1 MANFGTGLD
10 ASVGF
15 GQESAF
21 NTAATPT
28 RWLPF
33 DSDTIA
39 RKKTT
44 VQGMGLRAGNLSPF
58 AAQRRIAT
66 REAAGNIVLDVQ
78 NQGMGLLFKN
88 ALGASSISNAGA
100 VYTQTFTLGS
110 RLGTSLTCQL
120 GRPSADG
127 TINPFTYTGG
137 KVVDW
142 ELSLA
147 TNQFLKLNLGL
158 DFADEVTLAN
168 TPVISSITQ
177 TGTPGAVTYYYR
189 VSAILSSGETS
200 ASPELSTTTSN
211 ATLSGTNY
219 NVVTWGAVSGATGY
233 NVYRSSAA
241 GAELKIASNVAG
253 PTYQDQ
259 SNTVG
264 VGSPIGSLLTTPT
277 YNATAAP
284 YSFTQNNVLTL
295 GGASVAAVKKLT
307 VKSGNPSKVD
317 RFYLGSAGVKAE
329 QVDNGYRTVSGT
341 LEAEFVSLS
350 ALYAAYAADA
360 GLAFVFKVAGDYISG
375 TTPSSVQ
382 IDIPKMY
389 LDGDTPNVTGPDILV
404 QNIPFVGLY
413 DGTNSAIKITNI
425 TADTVL

>member
-1 MANFGTGLD
+1 M
-10 ASVGF
+10 
-15 GQESAF
+15 
-21 NTAATPT
+21 
-28 RWLPF
+28 
-33 DSDTIA
+33 
-39 RKKTT
+39 
-44 VQGMGLRAGNLSPF
+44 
-58 AAQRRIAT
+58 
-66 REAAGNIVLDVQ
+66 
-78 NQGMGLLFKN
+78 
-88 ALGASSISNAGA
+88 
-100 VYTQTFTLGS
+100 
-110 RLGTSLTCQL
+110 
-120 GRPSADG
+120 
-127 TINPFTYTGG
+127 
-137 KVVDW
+137 
-142 ELSLA
+142 
-147 TNQFLKLNLGL
+147 
-158 DFADEVTLAN
+158 
-168 TPVISSITQ
+168 
-177 TGTPGAVTYYYR
+177 
-189 VSAILSSGETS
+189 SAILSSGETS